1 MIIVAPDKF
10 KGTLTADEA
19 ASAIA
24 REMLPAADVR
34 LWPMADGGEGTA
46 ATIARHLGLERRHFT
61 GKDALLSPRE
71 VEYFTD
77 GEAAYI
83 DSAST
88 VGVQYLRD
96 KGISYNPWAASSRA
110 LGEAIA
116 SLFAA
121 GHVKVVVGIGGTAC
135 CDGGEGLL
143 KALPE
148 IPPGRSIEFLADVD
162 VPLLPL
168 KPEGMSALTFMRQK
182 GFSHDDEPAM
192 TERLVQLLHAT
203 GGRNDWPF
211 AGSGSGIGYA
221 LTLLGARGM
230 SGARYVLDM
239 YLNSCAD
246 AEKANMFVTGE
257 GRFDCQSLAG
267 KVTGAVIE
275 EARRRGAGC
284 AVVAGSV
291 DYTGLTVPPGVEII
305 DLSDDEP
312 ACFVPD
318 TAATIQ
324 RMKRHRPHL
333 SRLGI

>member
-1 MIIVAPDKF
+1 MIIIAPDKF

-24 REMLPAADVR
+24 AQMFPSVDAR

-46 ATIARHLGLERRHFT
+46 VTIARHLGLERRSFA
-61 GKDALLSPRE
+61 GKDALLAPRE

-77 GEAAYI
+77 GETAYI

-88 VGVQYLRD
+88 VGIQYLRD
-96 KGISYNPWAASSRA
+96 KGVVYDPWAASSRA

-116 SLFAA
+116 FLFES
-121 GHVKVVVGIGGTAC
+121 GHSKVVVGIGGTAC

-143 KALPE
+143 MALPE
-148 IPPGRSIEFLADVD
+148 IPLGKSLEFLADVD
-162 VPLLPL
+162 VPLLPVE
-168 KPEGMSALTFMRQK
+168 PEGMSALTFMRQK
-182 GFSHDDEPAM
+182 GFSCADEPVMA
-192 TERLVQLLHAT
+192 EKLVRLLHAT

-221 LTLLGARGM
+221 LTLLGGHGM

-239 YLNSCAD
+239 YLDSCND
-246 AEKANMFVTGE
+246 MENVTMFVTGE

-267 KVTGAVIE
+267 KVTGTVME
-275 EARRRGAGC
+275 EAKRWGIGC

-291 DYTGLTVPPGVEII
+291 DYTGLTVPAGVTVI
-305 DLSDDEP
+305 DLSAGET
-312 ACFVPD
+312 AGVIPD
-318 TAATIQ
+318 KAATVQ
-324 RMKRHRPHL
+324 RMNRRRQLLNHPF
-333 SRLGI
+333 I